1 MTSLA
6 AVQGDAR
13 QNSATT
19 VTPVFGTEL
28 ASSSPLRHFAHFF
41 HASLAQTDIQKHQT
55 YRLRH
60 RVYCEELQFEP
71 QRESGLE
78 HDQYDNRAIHCAISR
93 LSTAQLAGTV
103 RLITSADAGQLLPLE
118 QYCAATLNHPT
129 LSPAAFAREQICEIS
144 RLAVPGEIRQR
155 KQSQSPLGHN
165 LNKLL
170 LQLEQRCCE
179 AVAIALYLVAMLM
192 CLHYGKHHVFV
203 MVEPALAR
211 ILKRIGMHFVQIGEV
226 VDVNGKRAPYYVDAR
241 ATFHTL
247 GSEYKTL
254 SNILAAQLFAHDT
267 ETGTPQCDIV
277 PEQCKAAAEQIGLN

>member
-6 AVQGDAR
+6 AVQSDAR

-19 VTPVFGTEL
+19 VTPLFGTEL

-60 RVYCEELQFEP
+60 RVYCEELQYEP
-71 QRESGLE
+71 LRDNGLE
-78 HDQYDNRAIHCAISR
+78 HDEYDNRAIHCAISR

-103 RLITSADAGQLLPLE
+103 RLITSANADQLLPLE
-118 QYCAATLNHPT
+118 QHFAAMVNHPT
-129 LSPAAFAREQICEIS
+129 LCPTAFPREQICEIS

-179 AVAIALYLVAMLM
+179 AVAISLYLVAMLM

-203 MVEPALAR
+203 MIEPALAR
-211 ILKRIGMHFVQIGEV
+211 MLKRIGIHFVQIGEV
-226 VDVNGKRAPYYVDAR
+226 VDFNGKRAPYYVDAR

-247 GSEYKTL
+247 GCEYKTL
-254 SNILAAQLFAHDT
+254 SNILAAQLFAGETDT
-267 ETGTPQCDIV
+267 LAQQCEVTPETLGI
-277 PEQCKAAAEQIGLN
+277 N

>member
-6 AVQGDAR
+6 AVQSDAR
-13 QNSATT
+13 QHSATT
-19 VTPVFGTEL
+19 VTPLYGTEL

-71 QRESGLE
+71 QRDNGLE
-78 HDQYDNRAIHCAISR
+78 HDEYDSRAVHCAISR

-103 RLITSADAGQLLPLE
+103 RLIMSANAQQLLPIE
-118 QYCAATLNHPT
+118 QYCAAALNHPT
-129 LSPAAFAREQICEIS
+129 LSPAAFPREQICEIS

-155 KQSQSPLGHN
+155 KNSQSPLGHN
-165 LNKLL
+165 LNKLMQ
-170 LQLEQRCCE
+170 QLESRCCE
-179 AVAIALYLVAMLM
+179 AVAISLYLVAMLM

-203 MVEPALAR
+203 MIEPALAR
-211 ILKRIGMHFVQIGEV
+211 MLKRIGIHFVQVGEV
-226 VDVNGKRAPYYVDAR
+226 VNVNGKRAPYYVDAR

-247 GSEYKTL
+247 GDEYKTL
-254 SNILAAQLFAHDT
+254 IHILAAQLFNQT
-267 ETGTPQCDIV
+267 NETFSEIPEIV
-277 PEQCKAAAEQIGLN
+277 AARLCVN